1 MSSEFIDIAR
11 TREQDHRKKIIQVN
25 QIEKEMCLV
34 DSCITNSILR
44 KIKYFQTITRRT
56 RNILIIAGHDTN
68 IVDSV

>member
-11 TREQDHRKKIIQVN
+11 IREKDHHKKIIQVN

-34 DSCITNSILR
+34 DSCIINSILR

-56 RNILIIAGHDTN
+56 GNILIIVGHDTN
-68 IVDSV
+68 IVGSV